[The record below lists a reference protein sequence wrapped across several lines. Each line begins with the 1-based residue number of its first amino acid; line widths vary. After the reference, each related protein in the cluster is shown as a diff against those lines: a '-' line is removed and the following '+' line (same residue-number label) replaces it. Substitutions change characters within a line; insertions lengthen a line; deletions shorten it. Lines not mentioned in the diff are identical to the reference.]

1 MANPVI
7 FHVDVNSAFLSWEA
21 WERKAAD
28 PNAPDLREIP
38 SAVGGDRQ
46 RRHGIILAKSTP
58 AKAYHIRTGEPIV
71 KALEKCPTLTI
82 VPPNFSAY
90 VKHSRELISLLE
102 TYAPSV
108 EQYSI
113 DEAFCDMTGTRALYG
128 DPVAFAHKLK
138 DEIRDT
144 LGFTV
149 NIGVSTNRLLAKMA
163 SDFEKPDRV
172 HTLFPDEISEKM
184 WPLPVEELL
193 FVGKSTSRK
202 LREMGITTIGQLAR
216 TDQKILV
223 SHFKKHGE
231 MIWKY
236 ANGIDVSDL
245 MSKHAQPKGYGNSV
259 TLSRD
264 VTDSQEAKL
273 TLLSLCEMVG
283 ARLRADK
290 AKITVV
296 CVQIRDCDFHQTS
309 RQTQLF
315 SPTNSTQKI
324 YDTACTLFDELWD
337 HSPIR
342 LLGVTTSKV
351 ETPEDGF
358 GEQLD
363 LFDQEKAE
371 KLRKLDCAIDAVRSK
386 FGDDAI
392 QRAVFMDAKTD
403 RPFGKGGLNKAK
415 FDDKR
420 NQTYNP
426 K

>member
-1 MANPVI
+1 MAEPVI
-7 FHVDVNSAFLSWEA
+7 YHIDVNSAYLSWEA
-21 WERKAAD
+21 ARRLSENPDAVDIRTIPAA
-28 PNAPDLREIP
+28 I
-38 SAVGGDRQ
+38 GGNEEM
-46 RRHGIILAKSTP
+46 RHGIVLAKSP
-58 AKAYHIRTGEPIV
+58 AAKKCGVRTGEPL
-71 KALEKCPTLTI
+71 AQARRKCPDLA
-82 VPPNFSAY
+82 VFPPDFELY
-90 VKHSRELISLLE
+90 VKRSNEFLELLKR
-102 TYAPSV
+102 YAPEV
-108 EQYSI
+108 EAYSI
-113 DEAFCDMTGTRALYG
+113 DEAFCDMTGTKSLYG
-128 DPVAFAHKLK
+128 DPVAFAHTLK
-138 DEIRDT
+138 DKIRDE

-351 ETPEDGF
+351 KTPEDGF

-392 QRAVFMDAKTD
+392 QRAVFMDAKKD